1 MAIASLNDEIR
12 RLAGSGE
19 KYTVFWGTIP
29 VVWRKFG
36 SGSPLVLIHGGYGNW
51 LHWVKNIEPLSWKH
65 TVWVPDLP
73 SMGESGTMI
82 EREDPM
88 ESLKDMAA
96 ALVASL
102 SELIN
107 LETEI
112 DIAGFS
118 LGGVI
123 TALFAQQWPAIRRI
137 ALLGPSGHGQ
147 GRRQTKAMIS
157 WRKLEGREQKD
168 AFRHNLMSLMLQ
180 RSACTDD
187 VALEVYESTCRQCRY
202 RGGNFTRQSMIRDM
216 LETFWNP
223 ILFIWG
229 EGDVTANYP
238 AKVADWLSRGRRGR
252 KWAVLPGGHWIQYE
266 NADTVNQMLL
276 CWFSAFASPCASVN
290 VHVATQNG
298 RSEGDEQMKT
308 QP

>member
-1 MAIASLNDEIR
+1 MTIASPKDEIR
-12 RLAGSGE
+12 RLACSGE

-73 SMGESGTMI
+73 SMGESGTMV
-82 EREDPM
+82 ENEDPM
-88 ESLKDMAA
+88 AALKDMAA
-96 ALVASL
+96 ALVATFSQL
-102 SELIN
+102 VDP
-107 LETEI
+107 ETEI

-118 LGGVI
+118 LGGAI
-123 TALFAQQWPAIRRI
+123 TALFAQQWTTIRRM
-137 ALLGPSGHGQ
+137 ALLGTSGHGQ
-147 GRRQTKAMIS
+147 GRRQTKDMIS
-157 WRKLEGREQKD
+157 WRKLDGRAQQD

-180 RSACTDD
+180 RSACADD
-187 VALEVYESTCRQCRY
+187 LALEVYEATCRECRF
-202 RGGNFTRQSMIRDM
+202 RGGKLTRQSIIHDM
-216 LETFWNP
+216 LETFRSP

-276 CWFSAFASPCASVN
+276 CWFSDFASPCASVN
-290 VHVATQNG
+290 VDGAG
-298 RSEGDEQMKT
+298 ESGSGEGDEQ
-308 QP
+308 